1 MKVRSQGVKKRKSDG
16 SEKTLLKGS
25 FPDNADKIHS
35 SIKTVGCALGLTIN
49 LGDFESLR
57 IDVWGA
63 SEIEGGESRN
73 DAIMRL
79 ADELAGS
86 MRELQEKY
94 S

>member
-1 MKVRSQGVKKRKSDG
+1 MGVKKVNSG
-16 SEKTLLKGS
+16 VEETLLKGS

-49 LGDFESLR
+49 LGDYESLR

-63 SEIEGGESRN
+63 SEIESGESRN
-73 DAIMRL
+73 DAILRL

-86 MRELQEKY
+86 MKDLQEKY